1 MTKDSVI
8 DQATLEAIK
17 NDLLKRRET
26 LEKELKSVANKENDG
41 GDDEYKATFPQYGD
55 KPDENAQ
62 EIAEYEAN
70 VAEEDL
76 LEKSLRDVDSAL
88 ERIESGD
95 YGLCK
100 HCGKPIDPRRL
111 QARPTAG
118 SCVDCKTKLQN
129 G

>member
-1 MTKDSVI
+1 MNNDSKI
-8 DQATLEAIK
+8 DPTTIEAIK
-17 NDLLKRRET
+17 QDLLKRRGD
-26 LEKELKSVANKENDG
+26 LEEELKLMAKKENDG
-41 GDDEYKATFPQYGD
+41 GEDEYKATFPQYGD

-70 VAEEDL
+70 IAEEDL
-76 LEKSLRDVDSAL
+76 LEKSLRDVDKAL
-88 ERIESGD
+88 ESIEAGT
-95 YGLCK
+95 YGTCK

>member
-17 NDLLKRRET
+17 NDLLKRREA

-41 GDDEYKATFPQYGD
+41 GDDEYKATFPKYGD

-70 VAEEDL
+70 IAEEDL
-76 LEKSLRDVDSAL
+76 LEKSLRDVDKAL
-88 ERIESGD
+88 ESIEAGT
-95 YGLCK
+95 YGTCK